1 MTKNFISLDV
11 EQNGLGGKTY
21 AVAMVVYR
29 DGEVVAQLCLSCPIE
44 SLNEPVSDWL
54 IQNPE
59 LQVVDGST
67 VCSYESL
74 LAYSAKFYK
83 QFAQLDDELN
93 HATKW
98 GYPDFNATRVLY
110 HCGMVCEGSFFTE
123 LVSNGLL
130 GQFERPM
137 APIEV
142 ADYLSM
148 VGEDPYSVDSYCAG
162 YDLDMTEYP
171 THNPLADAIRAAN
184 AYLHIVDNHL
194 HSEV

>member
-29 DGEVVAQLCLSCPIE
+29 DGQIVDQICLSCPVE
-44 SLNEPVSDWL
+44 EPISDWL

-59 LQVVDGST
+59 LRIVDGST
-67 VCSYESL
+67 VCSYEEMLKQSTD
-74 LAYSAKFYK
+74 FYK
-83 QFAQLDDELN
+83 KYAQLDVDGIS
-93 HATKW
+93 ATKW
-98 GYPDFNATRVLY
+98 GYPDYNATRVLY
-110 HCGMVCEGSFFTE
+110 HCGMVCEGSFFNE

-142 ADYLSM
+142 AEYLAL
-148 VGEDPYSVDSYCAG
+148 VGEDPYSVDSYCDG
-162 YDLDMTEYP
+162 YDLDKTEYP

-184 AYLHIVDNHL
+184 AYLHIIDNHL
-194 HSEV
+194 HSEVV